1 MKSLRSVKSAPSLR
15 RAIQSSSNK
24 ANPTNLL
31 SSPTHYALMNLN
43 ALKGECRKH
52 GLKVSGKK
60 SELIDRLCSFDA
72 SKSSF
77 AAVNQ
82 QTAGFKS
89 TAVKAAKGDDSSID
103 FYKFPKDGFE
113 PPQPPK
119 QMTIP
124 MPPDYKGT
132 APIVEAPSYATTVP
146 DGGAASVSGTEHLG
160 KVHVMGDSEV
170 RTLVDDTASTGK
182 DGAEDEGSPKA
193 SSKDNT
199 FFAVFGAS
207 IAGWWALGSLTK
219 KDKKKH

>member
-31 SSPTHYALMNLN
+31 SSPSHYALMNLN

-52 GLKVSGKK
+52 GLKISGKK
-60 SELIDRLCSFDA
+60 AELIDRLCSFDA
-72 SKSSF
+72 SKSGLSV
-77 AAVNQ
+77 ANQ
-82 QTAGFKS
+82 QAAGFKS
-89 TAVKAAKGDDSSID
+89 TAAKAAKGDDSSID
-103 FYKFPKDGFE
+103 FYRFPKGGFE

-124 MPPDYKGT
+124 MPPDYQGT
-132 APIVEAPSYATTVP
+132 APIVEAPKYATTVP

-160 KVHVMGDSEV
+160 KVHVMGDTEV
-170 RTLVDDTASTGK
+170 RTLVDDTSSAGK
-182 DGAEDEGSPKA
+182 EQTEGEGSSKA

-199 FFAVFGAS
+199 FFAIFGAS
-207 IAGWWALGSLTK
+207 IAGWWALGSLSK